1 MKKLV
6 IFDLDGTLAQS
17 KSALDA
23 EMAALLNQLL
33 SHIKV
38 SVISGGNWP
47 QFQKQ
52 VLSHLASDERLKNLS
67 LLPTCG
73 TQFYKYEKG
82 WDRLYA
88 EDFTAE
94 QKEKIVRSLKTA
106 IEQSCLKAE
115 KVWGE
120 VIEDRGSQ
128 ITFSA
133 LGQQAPLDE
142 KVKWDPDF
150 TKRKTMKV
158 ILDRLVPEFS
168 VRLGGS
174 TSIDVT
180 KPGIDKAYGIK
191 KLRDV
196 IDITIAEMIFVG
208 DALFPGG
215 NDYPAEQA
223 GVVSIRVRDPHET
236 KRVIEAII
244 ACLG

>member
-1 MKKLV
+1 
-6 IFDLDGTLAQS
+6 
-17 KSALDA
+17 
-23 EMAALLNQLL
+23 MAALFNKLL
-33 SHIKV
+33 DVIKV
-38 SVISGGNWP
+38 AVISGGNWP

-52 VLSHLASDERLKNLS
+52 VLSRLGDDQRLKNLS

-73 TQFYKYEKG
+73 TQFFQYQKG
-82 WDRLYA
+82 WVQLYA
-88 EDFTAE
+88 ENFTND
-94 QKEKIVRSLKTA
+94 QKKKIISSMKQA
-106 IEQSCLKAE
+106 IEQVGLKPE

-133 LGQQAPLDE
+133 LGQEAPLQE

-150 TKRKTMKV
+150 TKRKQIKT
-158 ILDRLVPEFS
+158 ILDGLIPEFS

-180 KPGIDKAYGIK
+180 QPGIDKAYGIK
-191 KLRDV
+191 KLRDGLA
-196 IDITIAEMIFVG
+196 ISIEEMIFIG

-244 ACLG
+244 ACSS